1 MRLKQ
6 LNFAVIIL
14 ITAISVGCDGYTR
27 LQGRISDSA
36 GKPISNVR
44 VTLTAGKWN
53 RTVNSDENG
62 LYKVGM
68 THAPF
73 KVALSLTAEKDGY
86 QKYEKRFYSTDHLRS
101 LDITLPVETS
111 VPTPHH
117 SLTN

>member
-6 LNFAVIIL
+6 INFAVVIL
-14 ITAISVGCDGYTR
+14 ITAITVGCDGITS
-27 LQGRISDSA
+27 LQGHISDSA
-36 GKPISNVR
+36 GKPISDVQ
-44 VTLTAGKWN
+44 VTLTQGK
-53 RTVNSDENG
+53 RSFTIKSDENG

-73 KVALSLTAEKDGY
+73 KVALSINAEKDGY
-86 QKYEKRFYSTDHLRS
+86 QKFEKRFYSTDHLRS

-111 VPTPHH
+111 VPTPHN